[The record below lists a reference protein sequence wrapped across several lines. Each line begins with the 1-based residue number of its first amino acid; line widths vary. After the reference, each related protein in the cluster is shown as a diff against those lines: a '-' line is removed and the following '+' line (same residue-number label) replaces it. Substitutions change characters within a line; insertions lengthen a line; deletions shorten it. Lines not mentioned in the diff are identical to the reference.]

1 MDPKL
6 EKLARL
12 VGEAMARR
20 WMQIMRTKQSGR
32 GRAEGKRAAK
42 HARNR
47 KQRRGRRDE
56 P

>member
-20 WMQIMRTKQSGR
+20 WMQIMQRNKSGR
-32 GRAEGKRAAK
+32 AGPEPAEAFRRT
-42 HARNR
+42 RNR
-47 KQRRGRRDE
+47 KRRRVRGAE
-56 P
+56 